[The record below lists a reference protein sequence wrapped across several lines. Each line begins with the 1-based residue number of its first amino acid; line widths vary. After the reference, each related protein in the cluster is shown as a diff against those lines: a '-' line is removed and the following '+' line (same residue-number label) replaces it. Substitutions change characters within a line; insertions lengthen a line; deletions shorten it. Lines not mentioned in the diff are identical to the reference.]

1 VNEKG
6 AGGRTDGPLGDHS
19 RLVIIHMLF
28 ERMGWGMK
36 MFYVTVRITLG
47 MLGTLARS
55 VGASTLIYSDTNAQ
69 FRFGASDTGLL
80 PVVYSVG
87 ARTIER
93 FDVLNEMPSA
103 GNLKF
108 VGESKGSGVFDGRI
122 SLRPYAGS
130 APLAE
135 GRLQP

>member
-1 VNEKG
+1 
-6 AGGRTDGPLGDHS
+6 
-19 RLVIIHMLF
+19 
-28 ERMGWGMK
+28 MGLGMK
-36 MFYVTVRITLG
+36 MSYVTVLGITLG
-47 MLGTLARS
+47 TLGALARS
-55 VGASTLIYSDTNAQ
+55 AGANTLIFSDTNAQ